1 MLDLVKTISGI
12 AGQVLDKFLP
22 DKLSDEQRE
31 QMRLRAE
38 KMARDAVLQ
47 DEELFRKFVLEYEG
61 RARDMPR
68 LIQILRASVR
78 PVLTYLLAGTT
89 VWLVW
94 QGKEIPQMLFQLNL
108 ISLGFWYGER
118 AARNFIRTKQGNER

>member
-12 AGQVLDKFLP
+12 AGQVLDRFLP
-22 DKLSDEQRE
+22 EKLTQEQRLQMRQRAE
-31 QMRLRAE
+31 QM
-38 KMARDAVLQ
+38 AREAVLQ
-47 DEELFRKFVLEYEG
+47 DEKLFRQFVLEYEG
-61 RARDMPR
+61 RARDLPR
-68 LIQILRASVR
+68 MIQVLRASVR

-118 AARNFIRTKQGNER
+118 AARKIIRAKQGKE

>member
-1 MLDLVKTISGI
+1 MLDLVKAISGI

-68 LIQILRASVR
+68 LIQVLRASVR

-118 AARNFIRTKQGNER
+118 AARKIIRTKQGKE